1 MNWENIDDSA
11 KRMMIRVV
19 AILTGEKEEG
29 EDKSVRDFIEA
40 RMFEEEMERRG
51 KYDGRK
57 AFRQMQKRRRRSI
70 VW

>member
-40 RMFEEEMERRG
+40 RMFEEEMERRWEI
-51 KYDGRK
+51 RW
-57 AFRQMQKRRRRSI
+57 A
-70 VW
+70 